1 VQIIDFLAA
10 PKRPRATAG
19 LGLEGTFWFLARR
32 PCRRASCFPKKL
44 EAQFFWTPSKCPEIS
59 GLRNTLKNHDLAH
72 QQTERV
78 PRPEKSDALSFFFT
92 FVKPFEAFQTTSN
105 VLKNHDL
112 KKIPVDIQKNTRV
125 YAMSMTLEALVENTS
140 RK

>member
-1 VQIIDFLAA
+1 
-10 PKRPRATAG
+10 
-19 LGLEGTFWFLARR
+19 
-32 PCRRASCFPKKL
+32 
-44 EAQFFWTPSKCPEIS
+44 
-59 GLRNTLKNHDLAH
+59 LKNHDLAH
-72 QQTERV
+72 QQTESLVIVGGFMSR
-78 PRPEKSDALSFFFT
+78 KMDALSSFFT